1 MFRFCLS
8 QPPDKT
14 SSHFRGQLVN
24 PNFAESIEFST
35 KFSETPL
42 RKLILLTERLSV
54 EIGNL
59 IPFIYLGRMKINS
72 TFIKYFG
79 EKHDFSQITNQK
91 LQIRVTTVLFHISP
105 WFDGFV
111 RKKQQQ
117 SWFCLLTESKLLSPD
132 HRCLEGFHQEARKL
146 FQQRKTSRS
155 ASIRK
160 FLISASDDK
169 TLHGC
174 WRRCLF
180 MRSVIR
186 EDGLDVLFALRASVA
201 NVTST
206 NWTKKGDFR
215 RN

>member
-1 MFRFCLS
+1 
-8 QPPDKT
+8 
-14 SSHFRGQLVN
+14 
-24 PNFAESIEFST
+24 
-35 KFSETPL
+35 
-42 RKLILLTERLSV
+42 
-54 EIGNL
+54 
-59 IPFIYLGRMKINS
+59 MKINS
-72 TFIKYFG
+72 TFNKYFG
-79 EKHDFSQITNQK
+79 EKLDFSQISNKK
-91 LQIRVTTVLFHISP
+91 LQIWVTTVLFHISP

-146 FQQRKTSRS
+146 FQKRAKTSRS

>member
-1 MFRFCLS
+1 MDLS
-8 QPPDKT
+8 
-14 SSHFRGQLVN
+14 
-24 PNFAESIEFST
+24 A
-35 KFSETPL
+35 
-42 RKLILLTERLSV
+42 
-54 EIGNL
+54 
-59 IPFIYLGRMKINS
+59 
-72 TFIKYFG
+72 
-79 EKHDFSQITNQK
+79 
-91 LQIRVTTVLFHISP
+91 
-105 WFDGFV
+105 
-111 RKKQQQ
+111 KKQQQ
-117 SWFCLLTESKLLSPD
+117 SWFFLLTAESKPLSPD

-146 FQQRKTSRS
+146 FQQRKTSGS

-206 NWTKKGDFR
+206 NWTKKR
-215 RN
+215 RFSEKLTVLIIVISDAMIPVNSGTFFSFWLSHPQWVTPSARILFIVIVFLFSRLLPSVLVQRYIFYKTRVCRWKHVSPVWI